1 MQSRDTIFALS
12 SGSPPAA
19 IGVIRISGPHAFD
32 IAGALCGSL
41 PPPRRAGLRR
51 LVDPATGLVLDETLV
66 LVFPG
71 TGSAT
76 GEPLVEL
83 QCHGG
88 RAIVAAVLDTLGNQ
102 DGARAALPGEFTR
115 RALENGRIDL
125 NMAEGLSD
133 LLAAETEAQR
143 RSAMAMYAG
152 TFSEVV
158 ERVQGEL
165 LLLSARLEAALD
177 FDDEGDVPDDVLAST
192 SSSLHVVI
200 EMIEAQ
206 RAAPPAERLR
216 EGIRVVIAGPA
227 NAGKSTLFNAL
238 VGRDAAIVTDIAGTT
253 RDRLEMP
260 VVLDGIAYLFTDTAG
275 LRDTSL
281 TDPVERIGMDRAREA
296 LEAADILLWLGAAKE
311 CPRSDAVVLLAQIDR
326 PDVDRTA
333 PHDLA
338 ISVHTGEGMAALRK
352 RIADRTTALVPA
364 EHGYAL
370 SARQR
375 EVLAEIGEELHHATG
390 LTDPLLIA
398 EHVRLALIGCDRLTG
413 RASTE
418 HVLDRLFAGFCIGK

>member
-1 MQSRDTIFALS
+1 MQPRDTIFALS

-19 IGVIRISGPHAFD
+19 ISIIRLSGDNAFA
-32 IAGALCGSL
+32 IAAALCGSL
-41 PPPRRAGLRR
+41 PPPRKAGLRR
-51 LVDPATGLVLDETLV
+51 LVDPVSGDMLDEAVV

-71 TGSAT
+71 ERSAT

-88 RAIVAAVLDTLGNQ
+88 RAIVTAVLDALRLQ
-102 DGARAALPGEFTR
+102 PGARAAVAGEFTR

-143 RSAMAMYAG
+143 RAAMAMYAG
-152 TFSEVV
+152 AFSHVV
-158 ERVQGEL
+158 EGVQSAL
-165 LLLSARLEAALD
+165 LSLSARLEAALD
-177 FDDEGDVPDDVLAST
+177 FDDEDDVPANVLASIQGDIGT
-192 SSSLHVVI
+192 VREGVA
-200 EMIEAQ
+200 AQ
-206 RAAPPAERLR
+206 LAAPPAERLR
-216 EGIRVVIAGPA
+216 DGIRVVIAGPT

-238 VGRDAAIVTDIAGTT
+238 VGRDAAIVTEIPGTT

-260 VVLDGIAYLFTDTAG
+260 VVLDAIAYLFTDTAG
-275 LRDTSL
+275 LRDAAL
-281 TDPVERIGMDRAREA
+281 TDEVERIGMDRAREA
-296 LEAADILLWLGAAKE
+296 LAVADILLWLGPAE
-311 CPRSDAVVLLAQIDR
+311 ERPRSDAIVVLSQVDRMAIDR
-326 PDVDRTA
+326 SV

-338 ISVHTGEGMAALRK
+338 ISVHSGEGMAELRAL
-352 RIADRTTALVPA
+352 IASRSA
-364 EHGYAL
+364 ELMPTEAGYAL

-375 EVLAEIGEELHHATG
+375 ALLEAIEVELAAAAG
-390 LTDPLLIA
+390 LYDPLLIA
-398 EHVRLALIGCDRLTG
+398 EHLRLALAGCDRLTG

>member
-1 MQSRDTIFALS
+1 MQLRDTIFALS

-19 IGVIRISGPHAFD
+19 IGVIRISGDQALG
-32 IAGALCGSL
+32 IAGTLCGSL

-51 LVDPATGLVLDETLV
+51 LIDPMTGDMLDEALV

-71 TGSAT
+71 DRSAT

-88 RAIVAAVLDTLGNQ
+88 RAIVGAVLGALGRQ
-102 DGARAALPGEFTR
+102 PGARAARPGEFTR

-125 NMAEGLSD
+125 NMAEGLGD

-143 RSAMAMYAG
+143 RAAMAMVAG
-152 TFSEVV
+152 AFSHVV
-158 ERVQGEL
+158 ESVQAEL

-177 FDDEGDVPDDVLAST
+177 FDDEGDVPTDVLASISGGIHDVSET
-192 SSSLHVVI
+192 I
-200 EMIEAQ
+200 DAQ
-206 RAAPPAERLR
+206 LASPPAERLR
-216 EGIRVVIAGPA
+216 EGIRVVIAGPT

-260 VVLDGIAYLFTDTAG
+260 VVLDGTAYLFTDTAG
-275 LRDTSL
+275 LRDAAL
-281 TDPVERIGMDRAREA
+281 TDTVERIGMDRAREA
-296 LEAADILLWLGAAKE
+296 LAAADILLWLGPADE
-311 CPRSDAVVLLAQIDR
+311 RPRDDAVVLLTQVDRPEIDR
-326 PDVDRTA
+326 AA

-338 ISVHTGEGMAALRK
+338 ISVHSGEGMTDLRALIAARAATL
-352 RIADRTTALVPA
+352 IPA
-364 EHGYAL
+364 ETGYAL

-375 EVLAEIGEELHHATG
+375 EALESIAAELAAAAT

-398 EHVRLALIGCDRLTG
+398 EHLRLALGGCDRLTG